1 MKAGPSIKQR
11 RLEFDPEDLL
21 ALQGNPD
28 PVDTEKW
35 CRKIFECVDVDGS
48 GFIDANE
55 MRLMLEAFFTYLTKE
70 D

>member
-1 MKAGPSIKQR
+1 MKAGPLPQPKGP
-11 RLEFDPEDLL
+11 EFDPEDFL
-21 ALQGNPD
+21 ALQGNSD

-48 GFIDANE
+48 GSIDANE
-55 MRLMLEAFFTYLTKE
+55 MKMMLETFFTYLTKE